1 MNAARSRTFWSR
13 FPAAFLALGFALYGG
28 GLAIAVTTGTA
39 IPGPD
44 STPEEELRHAR
55 WDRITGPMVLSGE
68 ALFVV
73 GVALFG
79 GRAAAKLL
87 PRSAPPS
94 STP

>member
-1 MNAARSRTFWSR
+1 MSAARSRSFWR
-13 FPAAFLALGFALYGG
+13 WFPAAVLALGLALYAGG
-28 GLAIAVTTGTA
+28 VAIAVTTGTA

-68 ALFVV
+68 AMVVV
-73 GVALFG
+73 GVALIG

-87 PRSAPPS
+87 PRSTPHAP
-94 STP
+94 TP